1 MKTFTTLNA
10 NETIELGKRI
20 GNILKV
26 GDVVLLDGDLSAGK
40 TTLTKG
46 IGFSLGVK
54 KVINSPT
61 FTIVKEYSGNVK
73 LYHLDLYR
81 LDGLNN
87 DFDLEEYIE
96 GDGITVIEWP
106 MQVEEIIPNDYLKV
120 ILKRIDE
127 NKRKISIEGIGR
139 YKEYEEII

>member
-10 NETIELGKRI
+10 EETINLGKRI
-20 GNILKV
+20 GSILKV

-106 MQVEEIIPNDYLKV
+106 MQVEEIIPDDYLKV

-127 NKRKISIEGIGR
+127 NKREISIEGIGR
-139 YKEYEEII
+139 YKNYEERL

>member
-1 MKTFTTLNA
+1 MKKFITNNSL
-10 NETIELGKRI
+10 ETIELGKKI
-20 GNILKV
+20 GSILKI

-46 IGFSLGVK
+46 IGISLGVK

-61 FTIVKEYSGNVK
+61 FTIVKEYFGNVK

-96 GDGITVIEWP
+96 GDGICVIEWP
-106 MQVEEIIPNDYLKV
+106 MQVSEIIPNDYLKV
-120 ILKRIDE
+120 NLKRIDE
-127 NKRKISIEGIGR
+127 NKREISIEGIGR
-139 YKEYEEII
+139 YIEYEEML